1 MTDQSEDRALRR
13 IVIVGGGTAGWM
25 AAAALARGLK
35 GRTAVTLVE
44 SEEIGTVGVGEA
56 TIPAIILFNRL
67 LGLDEDEFI
76 RRTRG
81 TFKLGIEFR
90 NWGGLGQTYF
100 HPFGRYG
107 ADLESLA
114 FHQHWLRQRALGD
127 PSSLAEYSLPT
138 MAARA
143 GKFTR
148 PVDDPK
154 NVLSRIAYAFHFD
167 AGLYAR
173 FLRDYA
179 EDKGVER
186 REGRIVEVVP
196 GEGRDRIGGV
206 RLASGELVEG
216 DFFVDCSGF
225 RGLLIEQTLK
235 AGYEDWSHWLPCD
248 RAVAVPCES
257 AGEPTP
263 FTRST
268 AREAGWQWRIPLQHR
283 IGNGY
288 VHCSRFISED
298 EATATLM
305 ANLDGKALA
314 EPRTLRFVTGR
325 RKRAWI
331 GNCVALGLASGFLE
345 PLESTSIHMIQS
357 GLARLMTLFPDR
369 DFDQTGIDEYN
380 RQAAREYEQ
389 IRDFIVLHYH
399 ATGRDDSPL
408 WNHVRTMAP
417 PESLARKMALFRDRG
432 RFFRDEEELFSETSW
447 TAVLLGQHVEP
458 RAYDPLADVPAAD
471 NIAGKLAKMRALIQR
486 ATDGMPTHSAFIAA
500 HCRAGGTT

>member
-1 MTDQSEDRALRR
+1 MTDQTEDRALCR

-25 AAAALARGLK
+25 AASAIARWIK

-44 SEEIGTVGVGEA
+44 SDEIGTVGVGEA
-56 TIPAIILFNRL
+56 TIPAIIMFNRL
-67 LGLDEDEFI
+67 LGIDEDEFV
-76 RRTRG
+76 RRTQG

-90 NWGGLGQTYF
+90 DWGRLGQTYF
-100 HPFGRYG
+100 HPFGRFG
-107 ADLESLA
+107 ADLDNIA
-114 FHQHWLRQRALGD
+114 FHQHWLRQRARGD
-127 PSSLAEYSLPT
+127 ASTLAEYSLPT

-179 EDKGVER
+179 EGKGVER
-186 REGRIVEVVP
+186 REGRIVEVVR
-196 GEGRDRIGGV
+196 GEGEDRIGGV
-206 RLASGELVEG
+206 RLDSGEVVEG

-235 AGYEDWSHWLPCD
+235 SGYEDWSHWLPCD

-257 AGEPTP
+257 AGPATP

-288 VHCSRFISED
+288 VHCSRHISED
-298 EATATLM
+298 EATGTLM
-305 ANLDGKALA
+305 ANLDGEALA
-314 EPRTLRFVTGR
+314 EPRTLRFVAGR
-325 RKRAWI
+325 RKRPWI

-357 GLARLMTLFPDR
+357 ALARLMTLFPDR
-369 DFDQTGIDEYN
+369 DFDPSGIDEYN
-380 RQAAREYEQ
+380 SQTAREYEQ
-389 IRDFIVLHYH
+389 VRDFIILHYH
-399 ATGRDDSPL
+399 ATTRDDAPL
-408 WNHVRTMAP
+408 WNEVRTMTP
-417 PESLARKMALFRDRG
+417 PETLTQKMTLFRDRG
-432 RFFRDEEELFSETSW
+432 RFFRHDEQLFSETSW
-447 TAVLLGQHVEP
+447 TAVMLGQNIEP
-458 RAYDPLADVPAAD
+458 RAYDPLADTLDQAVAAE
-471 NIAGKLAKMRALIQR
+471 KLAKMRALIR
-486 ATDGMPTHSAFIAA
+486 HASEAMPTHAAFIAA
-500 HCRAGGTT
+500 HCRAGAA